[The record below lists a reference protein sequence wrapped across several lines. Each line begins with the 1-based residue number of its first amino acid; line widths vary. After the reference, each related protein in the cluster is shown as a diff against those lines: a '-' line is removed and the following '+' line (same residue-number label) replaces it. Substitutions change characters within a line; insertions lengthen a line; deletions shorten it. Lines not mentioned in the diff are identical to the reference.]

1 MMSATMATLLFT
13 HWSSSER
20 ATMPIQFWPAI
31 TTDLYNPT
39 MDVLISG
46 VLTDGG
52 VEDHKYNA
60 IGRKLKT
67 GDRLCLLYYAALNNG
82 SNASVT
88 FEMNFSVLS

>member
-13 HWSSSER
+13 HWSSSEGYN
-20 ATMPIQFWPAI
+20 ANSIVWPAI

-67 GDRLCLLYYAALNNG
+67 GDRLCLLLLCG
-82 SNASVT
+82 P
-88 FEMNFSVLS
+88 